1 MRHCI
6 EGALA
11 FFERHL
17 HSPRREIDVAG
28 YEQRERALE
37 VDRRVGE
44 GHGDAMLL
52 ANAGDEIDAAALAA
66 HAQENDEAARTAEIE
81 GGLARG
87 LRAAGVEDQI
97 EACARETPCLGAAV
111 VACAVDGNRCAELA
125 GEGE

>member
-17 HSPRREIDVAG
+17 HGPRREIDVAG

-66 HAQENDEAARTAEIE
+66 HAQENDEAAGTAEIE

-87 LRAAGVEDQI
+87 LRAAGVEN
-97 EACARETPCLGAAV
+97 EVETGTSETAGFGAV
-111 VACAVDGNRCAELA
+111 FFVCAVDRERCA
-125 GEGE
+125 